1 MTGWILLLVFGA
13 LVCGATA
20 AGLIELH
27 WNKVQLGPV
36 LARWLRQLS
45 DRLDTATPEDSTSRK
60 ASTKETAPSP
70 SPDEHV
76 SKKPAALV
84 VAGSKQGWYRVL
96 PPSDLM
102 HCVGGDD
109 VIKRIAKV
117 SRLSPAV
124 FERDLQPILL
134 RYAEFVQL
142 MPASESHHH
151 ANAGGLLAHTLEVL
165 LYAMTFRNGYLL
177 PRGASAEIIDA
188 ERDFWT
194 YAIFIAAL
202 LHDVGKP
209 ISDLSIQ
216 LRRKGISDS
225 ILWVPLGG
233 SLLECGAVEYHIG
246 FTPKAQRDYSAH
258 SKLGMTL
265 LQKLAPTSTLSF
277 MSRAPAVLQELNQY
291 LIGDGRDSAI
301 AEIIKRA
308 DQESTKRNLASGSRS
323 RLDTAT
329 SVPLIEQL
337 MAAIRGMLKQ
347 GTYLPLNR
355 DGSAGWVF
363 GDSIWFVAKRLAD
376 GVRDYI
382 KKHAADDADGI
393 PGESKNDRL
402 FDTWQEYGCI
412 MQNPQTGQAIW
423 YVMVQGIDAQGQ
435 ETYKHRL
442 SVLRFPLTKV
452 WDSVEQFP
460 PQMMGAIEVL
470 SKEKGEASAEPQS
483 SALPQPA
490 EALPAVDDVA
500 SEKSTSTA
508 FPTGAPVAAAVS
520 SESSVAPI
528 SSGHDGTAS
537 KLAEK
542 TEGRK
547 VPVPK
552 FVQQGK
558 TPRQAQAVS
567 VTNRGLEIDPDD
579 YLDEVDGARA
589 EAKAIRMDR
598 ELEQAILQQPKAA
611 ATGAPLKQ
619 AAKAAPKIQ
628 LQAKK
633 DSDTLPTVDDAE
645 PTQRQSSGTGAR
657 PTEPASQ
664 NVNHQ
669 AHAAKTSSVAA
680 TTSKPPAGAT
690 GVPRPVVL
698 PSTAPTV
705 VGGKAKEPSQL
716 AINFMQWLQGGLAD
730 GSIKHN
736 ELGAPVHFVKHG
748 MALVSPLIFRE
759 YASQFGESLTG
770 EQDPAPDVSP
780 GPGESSRTGLVVQRE
795 VIRAGWHI
803 PAPGGLNVWAFQV
816 KKKGSARASRLSAV
830 VLRDPNRWVMPVPPP
845 NPYITPA
852 ESAESSESSTNQAV

>member
-1 MTGWILLLVFGA
+1 MTGWILLFLFCA
-13 LVCGATA
+13 LVCGAAA

-27 WNKVQLGPV
+27 WNKVRLGPV

-45 DRLDTATPEDSTSRK
+45 DRLDK
-60 ASTKETAPSP
+60 ASPEASGNQQATAKEPSNHPQPEGQLVAQAP
-70 SPDEHV
+70 V
-76 SKKPAALV
+76 V
-84 VAGSKQGWYRVL
+84 TVAGSQQGWYRVM
-96 PPSDLM
+96 PSTELL

-109 VIKRIAKV
+109 LIRRIAKV
-117 SRLSPAV
+117 SRLSPTV
-124 FERDLQPILL
+124 FERDLQPLLL

-177 PRGASAEIIDA
+177 PRGASAEVIDA

-194 YAIFIAAL
+194 YAVFMAAL

-209 ISDLSIQ
+209 ISDLRIQ
-216 LRRKGISDS
+216 MRRKGISDP

-233 SLLECGAVEYHIG
+233 SLVECGAMEYHIG

-277 MSRAPAVLQELNQY
+277 LSRAPSVLQELNQY
-291 LIGDGRDSAI
+291 LVGDGRDSAI

-329 SVPLIEQL
+329 SVPLVEQL
-337 MAAIRGMLKQ
+337 MASIRGMLKQ

-423 YVMVQGIDAQGQ
+423 YVMVQGLDAQGQ
-435 ETYKHRL
+435 EAYRHRL
-442 SVLRFPLTKV
+442 SVLRFPLAKI
-452 WDSVEQFP
+452 WDSADQFP
-460 PQMMGAIEVL
+460 PQMMGSIEVL
-470 SKEKGEASAEPQS
+470 SKEKGEASADQPSTSMPQ
-483 SALPQPA
+483 AP
-490 EALPAVDDVA
+490 EALPSVEDDA
-500 SEKSTSTA
+500 NEKTARAERPAAEHVTATSSLGSPA
-508 FPTGAPVAAAVS
+508 
-520 SESSVAPI
+520 API
-528 SSGHDGTAS
+528 TTGSSGRADTAG
-537 KLAEK
+537 KPVEK
-542 TEGRK
+542 VEGRK

-558 TPRQAQAVS
+558 TPRQAQAESVS
-567 VTNRGLEIDPDD
+567 NREIAVDPDD
-579 YLDEVDGARA
+579 YLDELDGARA
-589 EAKAIRMDR
+589 EARAIRMDQD
-598 ELEQAILQQPKAA
+598 LSQAAQQTTKAVA
-611 ATGAPLKQ
+611 AGPMKQ
-619 AAKAAPKIQ
+619 AAKSAPNVMK
-628 LQAKK
+628 QAKK
-633 DSDTLPTVDDAE
+633 GTTALPPVDPE
-645 PTQRQSSGTGAR
+645 PSQQRFAGTGATVAESSSQSVNQQT
-657 PTEPASQ
+657 PSPA
-664 NVNHQ
+664 
-669 AHAAKTSSVAA
+669 AANCP
-680 TTSKPPAGAT
+680 KPQAGAT

-698 PSTAPTV
+698 PSAAPPA
-705 VGGKAKEPSQL
+705 VGGKTKEPSQL
-716 AINFMQWLQGGLAD
+716 AISFMQWLQGGLAD

-770 EQDPAPDVSP
+770 EQDPAPEASP

-795 VIRAGWHI
+795 VIRAGWHV

-830 VLRDPNRWVMPVPPP
+830 VLRDPHRWVMPVPPP

-852 ESAESSESSTNQAV
+852 ESAETVESRDADA